1 MRRLGSDS
9 RSTVYSKTENALI
22 ELNLAQV
29 ADLREYAQAAM
40 AGEGTIQ
47 LERNLRRREAQ
58 RTDLYRQFE
67 QAAFSTSLAK
77 DLADQT

>member
-1 MRRLGSDS
+1 MNVARRTANIEDLVD
-9 RSTVYSKTENALI
+9 KLI

-58 RTDLYRQFE
+58 RTDLYCQFE
-67 QAAFSTSLAK
+67 QAAFSTSPAK